1 MKQIKKTFIY
11 LLVSAFIYIGAGV
24 PLTSYCCA
32 QKKEIKTSCCET
44 KKSCCEND
52 CCKTVILKVDSFE
65 QASSLTSIAPSFTW
79 IAVTLP
85 SLTYQLLPPQDSII
99 KSDSSPPGISSSR
112 EYLNKYCVL
121 VI

>member
-1 MKQIKKTFIY
+1 MKQIKNLSIY
-11 LLVSAFIYIGAGV
+11 LLVLAFIYIGAGV

-32 QKKEIKTSCCET
+32 KNKEVKTSCC
-44 KKSCCEND
+44 KKVNDPCKTD
-52 CCKTVILKVDSFE
+52 CCKTVILKVDNFE
-65 QASSLTSIAPSFTW
+65 QASNSNSITPSFTW

-85 SLTYQLLPPQDSII
+85 SVAYQLLPSQDILI
-99 KSDSSPPGISSSR
+99 KSNSSPPGISSSR